1 MAGRMIFDKFKARLG
16 GRKPAASEP
25 VDPALAAW
33 VAQGQ
38 DTSQDIPWRD
48 AKAEKRS
55 PWFWLF
61 RVLIV
66 VVVLVLVG
74 LLVRQVVTTQNAAPV
89 VTETVAPFPDSE
101 ARALSERFVESFYT
115 WDSANIEQR
124 KVNLSADLPM
134 DGSMTSGLG
143 WDGKGKQIASDARAT
158 TVATTDD
165 GIAHVSVV
173 FRLVTFDVEGVELP
187 PIWAQ
192 AVVPLA
198 VEGEG
203 TQVAIA
209 GMPGLVPLDEPLA
222 STAEDP
228 DMDND
233 ITRETQDYAESFF
246 GALGAQEDVNAEA
259 APGSHI
265 RGLAGAV
272 ELVRVD
278 SWKVWAGDG
287 HTREAVAVV
296 VWRNSVTEFTN
307 EYAVT
312 LTKITGG
319 GESKW
324 LVSAIHGAAK

>member
-1 MAGRMIFDKFKARLG
+1 MMLG
-16 GRKPAASEP
+16 IGKKRQTPPAAPEN
-25 VDPALAAW
+25 PALAAW
-33 VAQGQ
+33 VAQGEESGHS
-38 DTSQDIPWRD
+38 TPWRE

-55 PWFWLF
+55 AWFWIF
-61 RVLIV
+61 RALIV
-66 VVVLVLVG
+66 IVVLVLLA
-74 LLVRQVVTTQNAAPV
+74 LLVRTVVSSQTARPV
-89 VTETVAPFPDSE
+89 VVETTAPFPDAE
-101 ARALSERFVESFYT
+101 ARTLSERFVESFYS
-115 WDSANIEQR
+115 WDSANPQQR
-124 KVNLSADLPM
+124 KQDLSADMPM
-134 DGSMTSGLG
+134 DSNATTGLG
-143 WDGKGKQIASDARAT
+143 WDGKGHQIASDARAT

-165 GIAHVSVV
+165 GITHVSVV
-173 FRLVTFDVEGVELP
+173 FRLVTFDAEGAAQPAEWV
-187 PIWAQ
+187 Q
-192 AVVPLA
+192 AVVPLTI
-198 VEGEG
+198 ENEG

-209 GMPGLVPLDEPLA
+209 GMPGMVPLDEPLA

-228 DMDND
+228 ERDDD
-233 ITRETQDYAESFF
+233 ITSATQDYAESFF
-246 GALGAQEDVNAEA
+246 AALGAQEDVNAEA

-265 RGLAGAV
+265 RGLSGAV

-324 LVSAIHGAAK
+324 LVSAIHGAAN